1 MTSCFGVK
9 KGQISQ
15 CVKITKKV
23 WFLQHSKTGFFFHNF
38 EFVIFTKGFPRL
50 FRGIFMHCDTIV
62 GLRLKINS
70 VLLLMTKGQQRERP
84 PPTRG
89 LTQRPKGWCYLNVT
103 ILTAKVD

>member
-1 MTSCFGVK
+1 MY
-9 KGQISQ
+9 
-15 CVKITKKV
+15 
-23 WFLQHSKTGFFFHNF
+23 
-38 EFVIFTKGFPRL
+38 
-50 FRGIFMHCDTIV
+50 CDTIV